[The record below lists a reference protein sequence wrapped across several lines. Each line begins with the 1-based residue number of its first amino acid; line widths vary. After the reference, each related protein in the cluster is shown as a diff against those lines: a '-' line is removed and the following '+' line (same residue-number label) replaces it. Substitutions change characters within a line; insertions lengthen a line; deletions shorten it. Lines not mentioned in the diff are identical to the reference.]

1 MTSVVNHTT
10 FIQFLA
16 ENVLWKD
23 IFMYIYI
30 MFITLNHQNN
40 NMCNKIN
47 VAFLYV
53 VVPGCVSLRDRV
65 WLISYMMLRLTL
77 WLCPKTK
84 WTANVGS
91 IPNAKAV
98 PKGKIPSFSCCDED
112 NHIMHFNKNNS
123 I

>member
-1 MTSVVNHTT
+1 
-10 FIQFLA
+10 
-16 ENVLWKD
+16 
-23 IFMYIYI
+23 MYIYI
-30 MFITLNHQNN
+30 YNVHHIKPPKQH
-40 NMCNKIN
+40 KIN
-47 VAFLYV
+47 AAFLYV

-98 PKGKIPSFSCCDED
+98 PKGKIPSFSCCGED
-112 NHIMHFNKNNS
+112 SRIMHFNKNNS